1 MDLSSTKNIYTSC
14 FLSVFLIILFVI
26 SPLSNFKVSYM
37 IKFVIIILLSYTFY
51 LSILQINKMKLTHSD
66 SKSDEVIKQINMN
79 IICNYIFTFLI
90 GVVIIFIIKNLF

>member
-26 SPLSNFKVSYM
+26 SPLSNFKNSYM
-37 IKFVIIILLSYTFY
+37 MKFIILILLSYTFY
-51 LSILQINKMKLTHSD
+51 LSILQINKMKITHSI
-66 SKSDEVIKQINMN
+66 SKSDEIIKQINMN

-90 GVVIIFIIKNLF
+90 GVVIIFIIKSLF